1 VGISLDISER
11 VAAEQRERR
20 LQKQLREASHQSGMA
35 EVATGVLH
43 NVGNVLNSLGV
54 ASTTA
59 QMRLKGWQ
67 IHRVGQIAAMLE
79 ENHGR
84 LAEFLT
90 KDDRGRRVPEYLAS
104 LAARLESD
112 IDATRQD
119 FDAIGGHVQ
128 YLRQIIQA
136 QQSFAR
142 MGGAHDEVDV
152 GELLETALTLK
163 GQDLKGVEIT
173 RDIGELPIVQ
183 TDRYKLLQIIVNF
196 IANAYDAVIE
206 NTSTAPRIVIRA
218 RAVLDRLEIAV
229 EDWGV
234 GIAPELLARV
244 WEFGFTTKTHGH
256 GFGLHSAAV
265 AAQQLGGTISAESDG
280 IGQGARFCVTIPINS
295 AAQVDRIA
303 AA

>member
-1 VGISLDISER
+1 
-11 VAAEQRERR
+11 
-20 LQKQLREASHQSGMA
+20 MA

-54 ASTTA
+54 ASSTA
-59 QMRLKGWQ
+59 QMRLKAWQ

-79 ENHGR
+79 ENR
-84 LAEFLT
+84 DTLAQFLT
-90 KDDRGRRVPEYLAS
+90 TDVRGKRVPEYLVS
-104 LAARLESD
+104 LAARLETD
-112 IDATRQD
+112 TDATRRD

-152 GELLETALTLK
+152 SELLETALTLK
-163 GQDLKGVEIT
+163 AQDLKGVDVT
-173 RDIGELPIVQ
+173 RDIGDLPIVR

-196 IANAYDAVIE
+196 VANACDAVTE
-206 NTSTAPRIVIRA
+206 NSSTPPRIAVRA
-218 RAVLDRLEIAV
+218 RTVLDRLEIAV
-229 EDWGV
+229 EDSGV
-234 GIAPELLARV
+234 GIAPEVLARV

-265 AAQQLGGTISAESDG
+265 AAQQLGGAISAESAG
-280 IGQGARFCVTIPINS
+280 IGQGARFSVTIPINS
-295 AAQVDRIA
+295 AGHADRVA